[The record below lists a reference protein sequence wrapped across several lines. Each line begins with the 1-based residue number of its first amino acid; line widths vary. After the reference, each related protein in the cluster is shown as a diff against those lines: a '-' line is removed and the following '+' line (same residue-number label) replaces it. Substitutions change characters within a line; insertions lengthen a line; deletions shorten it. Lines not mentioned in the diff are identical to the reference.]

1 MPRSIRQGSRY
12 ASCSRKAT
20 LSTDHAPVMIVQLG
34 PCRDFIADRG
44 DDALARIDLVARRG
58 DDLTSRSILTAP
70 ILTTRSNA
78 RSTAP
83 STDNTTK
90 LPADPS

>member
-20 LSTDHAPVMIVQLG
+20 LSTDHAPVLIVQLG
-34 PCRDFIADRG
+34 PSRDFIADRG

-58 DDLTSRSILTAP
+58 NDLASRP